1 MINGQKKLE
10 EIIKEVISP
19 RFKQN
24 DFKKSGRNYYKQTN
38 NFGFTFNVQS
48 SQFNTED
55 EVRFTFNI
63 GIFVPSAYIL
73 INRVAEIPK
82 IPRTIHCLHPIRI
95 GLLKDQIHNWYNII
109 ESTNL
114 SLLKEEVQEDLLK
127 YVFPFYENFRSID
140 DVINTSIDSFNKR
153 REIFNEIQLCTILI
167 SMGERNRGELLF
179 LEYYN
184 KHKENKKRLDFL
196 MFHAK
201 RLQINV

>member
-1 MINGQKKLE
+1 MHLLGDVDPDDQML
-10 EIIKEVISP
+10 
-19 RFKQN
+19 
-24 DFKKSGRNYYKQTN
+24 GG
-38 NFGFTFNVQS
+38 NFFN
-48 SQFNTED
+48 E
-55 EVRFTFNI
+55 
-63 GIFVPSAYIL
+63 L
-73 INRVAEIPK
+73 I
-82 IPRTIHCLHPIRI
+82 
-95 GLLKDQIHNWYNII
+95 WYNII

-127 YVFPFYENFRSID
+127 YVFPFFEKFRSID

-167 SMGERNRGELLF
+167 SMVERNRGELLF